1 VNPGT
6 ARTLV
11 AAAIIADLIGMMVMS
26 PTAWFWLAI
35 LAAVLAVCPAV
46 FARKAPQIS
55 GIVILILSVGVAVM
69 AYPAHKKSMDQYV
82 ERVKQQ
88 ADKRKAMKPAP
99 TAEKAMKKDEEVA
112 DKAVTPA
119 PAAETA
125 KKMDDEV
132 VAKEAELTTK
142 SK

>member
-1 VNPGT
+1 MNPGT

-99 TAEKAMKKDEEVA
+99 AQAQ
-112 DKAVTPA
+112 A
-119 PAAETA
+119 PVPMVPETA
-125 KKMDDEV
+125 MRSGDE
-132 VAKEAELTTK
+132 AADKEAEPANK
-142 SK
+142 